1 MQLSREAIQRMFDS
15 TGGSA
20 GAGGGG
26 SISPSILASYAS
38 QEFVQKN
45 YVSIEFFNRLFK
57 IHGTS
62 DDILP
67 NDTET
72 VISHIE
78 ANYGFWTQSFLSA
91 FGYNSSGGGGGG
103 GGDGSVT
110 SVGLRMPTGFT
121 VSGTPV
127 TTAGTLAVT
136 FASGYSLPTTA
147 RQANWDTAYGWGDHS
162 LVGYATQQWV
172 TAQGFSTLTMTNVW
186 TALASSEDSNR
197 KINVVHLPDLSSTY
211 LTVEDAASTY
221 AQKAT
226 TLAGYGI
233 TNAYTKTYIDN
244 LVSTMQHNFA
254 MKATTL
260 SGYGITDAYTKAEC
274 DNKYVTIAT
283 QQNVT
288 GEKTFNTY
296 TYFKESIIL
305 DKQAQ
310 QYIQFNA
317 GTNKVGFYGQGS
329 DGSLYVYSEN
339 PINWYTDINGH
350 VGLAV
355 WGNGNVGV
363 GALNP
368 QYNLDVTGTA
378 RATTAVIIGGAK
390 LSWDSANNALKVESV
405 SGGTCNFY
413 ATGGVAAL
421 GTVTI

>member
-1 MQLSREAIQRMFDS
+1 MFDS
-15 TGGSA
+15 TGGSG

-38 QEFVQKN
+38 QEFVQQN

-57 IHGTS
+57 IHGTA

-72 VISHIE
+72 VISNIE

-110 SVGLRMPTGFT
+110 SVGLRMPTGFA
-121 VSGTPV
+121 VSGSPV

-147 RQANWDTAYGWGDHS
+147 SQANWDTAYGWGDHS
-162 LVGYATQQWV
+162 LAGYATQQWV
-172 TAQGFSTLTMTNVW
+172 TAQGFSTLSMTNVW

-211 LTVEDAASTY
+211 LTVADAVSTY
-221 AQKAT
+221 ALKAT

-233 TNAYTKTYIDN
+233 TDAYTKTYINN
-244 LVSTMQHNFA
+244 LVSTMQDNFA
-254 MKATTL
+254 LKATTL
-260 SGYGITDAYTKAEC
+260 AGYGITDAYTKSQC
-274 DNKYVTIAT
+274 DGKYVTLAT
-283 QQNVT
+283 QQT
-288 GEKTFNTY
+288 ISGAKTFSSPATFTNNIWLNKT
-296 TYFKESIIL
+296 
-305 DKQAQ
+305 DGQ
-310 QYIQFNA
+310 QYISFSN
-317 GTNKVGFYGQGS
+317 GTYEGTYGQS
-329 DGSLYVYSEN
+329 LDGSLYVYSTQ
-339 PINWYTDINGH
+339 PINWYTNINDH
-350 VGLAV
+350 VGLCQL
-355 WGNGNVGV
+355 GESGFVGV
-363 GALNP
+363 NNISP
-368 QYNLDVTGTA
+368 QYNLDITGTA
-378 RATTAVIIGGAK
+378 RATTAIIIGGAK
-390 LSWDSANNALKVESV
+390 LSWDSENNALKVESV
-405 SGGTCNFY
+405 TGGTCNFY

>member
-1 MQLSREAIQRMFDS
+1 MFDS
-15 TGGSA
+15 AGGSA

-38 QEFVQKN
+38 QEFVQQN

-57 IHGTS
+57 IHGTA

-72 VISHIE
+72 VISNIE

-91 FGYNSSGGGGGG
+91 FGYNSSGSGGGG

-110 SVGLRMPTGFT
+110 SVGLSMPAGFS
-121 VSGTPV
+121 VSGSPV
-127 TTAGTLAVT
+127 TTSGTLAVN

-162 LVGYATQQWV
+162 LAGYATQQWV

-186 TALASSEDSNR
+186 TALASSSDPNR
-197 KINVVHLPDLSSTY
+197 KINAVHLPDLSETY
-211 LTVEDAASTY
+211 LTVADAASTY

-233 TNAYTKTYIDN
+233 TDAYTKTYINN
-244 LVSTMQHNFA
+244 LVSTMQDSYA
-254 MKATTL
+254 LKATTL
-260 SGYGITDAYTKAEC
+260 AGYGITDAYTKTEC
-274 DNKYVTIAT
+274 DNKYVTLAT
-283 QQNVT
+283 QQT
-288 GEKTFNTY
+288 ISGEKTFTSHG
-296 TYFKESIIL
+296 YFSNSL
-305 DKQAQ
+305 TLNAGTD
-310 QYIQFNA
+310 QYLRFNA
-317 GTNKVGFYGQGS
+317 GANKVAFLYQGS
-329 DGSLYVYSEN
+329 GGDLSIYSEN
-339 PINWYTDINGH
+339 AINWYTNINDH
-350 VGLAV
+350 VGIYQQ
-355 WGNGNVGV
+355 GTTGYIGINNQG
-363 GALNP
+363 P